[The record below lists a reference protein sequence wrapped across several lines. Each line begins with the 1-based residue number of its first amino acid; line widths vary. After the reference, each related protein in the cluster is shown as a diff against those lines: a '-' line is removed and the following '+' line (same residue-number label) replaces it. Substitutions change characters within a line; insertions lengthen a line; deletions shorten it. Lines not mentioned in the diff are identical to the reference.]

1 MTILQQKHTQL
12 ASSEVE
18 LISDSRNY
26 NLSRSAVLHKHH
38 EMAYGNHQGTE
49 TTNGTVETRIATVI
63 FPIFIDYSLFT
74 NKERP
79 NKKR

>member
-1 MTILQQKHTQL
+1 MKWLT
-12 ASSEVE
+12 A
-18 LISDSRNY
+18 R
-26 NLSRSAVLHKHH
+26 
-38 EMAYGNHQGTE
+38 NHQGPE
-49 TTNGTVETRIATVI
+49 TTKGTVETRIATVI